1 MADPSRGDWQCP
13 NEQCHNHVNYP
24 NAFVYGS
31 SMNCKKCGTG
41 KAAQRAGDWC
51 CPNPQCVNQKNCVY
65 GSKSTCPKCGC
76 PKPALGM
83 GKGMG
88 KGKQWMP
95 LDSLGKGMG
104 MGMGMGMGGAPMQAL
119 PQRGVPPARQG
130 DWHCPNAGC
139 KNHQGNVVYGS
150 KASCPLCGTAKP
162 PGAGMAAPFPN
173 PYVDPP
179 FAMGGAMGGKGSRP
193 GDWHCPNPGCKNHV
207 GNVVYGSKD
216 HCPLCDTPKP
226 VGAGAHGMAMRMGG
240 GVAMRPGDWHC
251 ENPNCKN
258 HTDNV
263 VYASKTHCPLCNS
276 PNPAL
281 DGERLR
287 SRSPRA

>member
-13 NEQCHNHVNYP
+13 NEQCHNHINYP
-24 NAFVYGS
+24 NAYVYGS
-31 SMNCKKCGTG
+31 SINCKKCGTG

-65 GSKSTCPKCGC
+65 GSKSICPKCGC
-76 PKPALGM
+76 PKPAAGMGKGGAWMPVSM

-88 KGKQWMP
+88 GP
-95 LDSLGKGMG
+95 
-104 MGMGMGMGGAPMQAL
+104 PMQAL
-119 PQRGVPPARQG
+119 PMNGGVPPARPG
-130 DWHCPNAGC
+130 DWHCSNAEC
-139 KNHQGNVVYGS
+139 KNHTANVVYGS
-150 KASCPLCGTAKP
+150 KTACPVCGTAKP
-162 PGAGMAAPFPN
+162 VSPVMAATFVNHVN
-173 PYVDPP
+173 PYV
-179 FAMGGAMGGKGSRP
+179 GATGFNSRP
-193 GDWHCPNPGCKNHV
+193 GDWNCPNPSCKNHV
-207 GNVVYGSKD
+207 DNVVYGSKD